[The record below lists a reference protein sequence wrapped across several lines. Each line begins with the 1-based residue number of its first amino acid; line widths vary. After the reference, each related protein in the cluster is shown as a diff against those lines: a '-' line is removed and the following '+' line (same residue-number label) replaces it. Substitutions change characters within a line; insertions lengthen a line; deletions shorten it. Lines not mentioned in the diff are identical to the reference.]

1 MDNNIGQIISS
12 RRKSLNLTQEKLAD
26 MVGRSPG
33 LIGQIERG
41 ETNPSFETLC
51 RLKDILLFD
60 LDSAPTSAE
69 QPASKIVAE
78 VDYLMNQWNIE
89 KQMFLLEFAR
99 LLNKQSCTSCSNTEE
114 GSAANEDCHLR

>member
-99 LLNKQSCTSCSNTEE
+99 LLNI
-114 GSAANEDCHLR
+114 